1 MLRIHKLTPV
11 AGASGAA
18 YYLDL
23 ASRDISAYYAG
34 SGEAPGTWLGNGV
47 KSAVGALGGQTNHGG
62 RLDDDGAKLFQSLN
76 SREAVERLFPPQRR
90 QVDAPDKKWVSGYDF
105 TFSAPK
111 GISMIA
117 TMTDNVALRRAI
129 YDAHDAAI
137 TTAMAAVEDV
147 ACWGREG
154 KGGVDLV
161 RGRGLVAAAFRHR
174 TARPAETEDIPDPHL
189 HSHVVV
195 ANVVQHPDGTFGA
208 LDGRAFTEHGNTLA
222 LAAGALYR
230 AQLAQELTNRGI
242 CLEWKPAGRNGAME
256 IADLNPALIEAF
268 SSRHAEIEA
277 ELVRAGLTGTKAT
290 DVAQKNTRR
299 AKDKEVASA
308 SDTDLA
314 TLLRGKLADVDGSLD
329 DLHSCLHSKTKLQA
343 MTDSELDEL
352 ALTLVEAF
360 AELAKQDIETPV
372 EHLTTNSATFTYWD
386 AVGALSRSAHGRAG
400 ANDIQKAAARLFDSQ
415 AVLEVESEAD
425 QDENPSLLPW
435 RRRFTTPEIMEMEQ
449 SVVTFAQTAL
459 PQSFP
464 AVSETDINLDGLSA
478 DQKAMCSFLANDK
491 QMIASVV
498 GVAGSG
504 KTYALARMN
513 AAWQAQGVVVIG
525 CAKSARAAWE
535 LGTGSGIPSGTID
548 RLLGEIRSSTAE
560 GYAGLPDHCVV
571 VVDEASMADTRQLAE
586 LARAVH
592 NADGKLILA
601 GDDHQLGSVAAGG
614 LFAHLVDQTKHVTL
628 TENVRN
634 RAEANVLAQLRLGMH
649 TDEIVEGWSKIGRLH
664 VAGNR
669 LYTLANIVTAWE
681 CDTADGKDSHMLA
694 SARADVEL
702 LNGIARTRRVER
714 GEIEPGT
721 VVGDHEYSIGDKVIA
736 LKNRKKLGVRNGN
749 KGVIQTIENGNVV
762 VQFADER
769 ITLPISYAE
778 KYLDYAY
785 CTTIYKAQGM
795 TCDTAHVLASS
806 GLARETGYVGAS
818 RARETTHFYC
828 ETELPVD
835 TEGTGHG
842 HELDDIRTAEQRL
855 AGQLAVAHN
864 EQAASAHDSPIGSI
878 SGLLLSLDGIRQAQ
892 RDHRSQDPVRQA
904 DGRAKLAKHRYALG
918 LLATI
923 DPPPDVANKLGRPPV
938 LPDERMAWRAAAAD
952 MMMPPAKPTTKGGE
966 YEPAQVPR
974 QEVTVNGQSS

>member
-1 MLRIHKLTPV
+1 MLRIQKLTPA
-11 AGASGAA
+11 AGLGGAA

-34 SGEAPGTWLGNGV
+34 SGEAPGVWLGNGID
-47 KSAVGALGGQTNHGG
+47 AVTAGIGGQIISGNL
-62 RLDDDGAKLFQSLN
+62 LDADGATLFQLLN
-76 SREAVERLFPPQRR
+76 SREVVERLFPPQRR
-90 QVDAPDKKWVSGYDF
+90 QSNTLGKKWVSGYDF

-111 GISMIA
+111 GLSMLA
-117 TMTDNVALRRAI
+117 TMTDDVALRRAI
-129 YDAHDAAI
+129 YDAHEAAV
-137 TTAMAAVEDV
+137 TAAMAAVEAV

-161 RGRGLVAAAFRHR
+161 RGRGLIAAAFRHR
-174 TARPAETEDIPDPHL
+174 TGRPAETEDIPDPHL
-189 HSHVVV
+189 HTHVVV

-208 LDGRAFTEHGNTLA
+208 LDGRAFTERGNTLA
-222 LAAGALYR
+222 LAVGSLYR
-230 AQLAQELTNRGI
+230 AQLGQELTDRGI
-242 CLEWKPAGRNGAME
+242 YLRWQPAGRNGVME
-256 IADLNPALIEAF
+256 VAGLDPALIEAF
-268 SSRHAEIEA
+268 STRHAEIEA
-277 ELVRAGLTGTKAT
+277 ELARAGLTGTKAT
-290 DVAQKNTRR
+290 DMAQKNTRR

-308 SDTDLA
+308 SDLDLG
-314 TLLRGKLADVDGSLD
+314 TLLRGKLADVGGSLD
-329 DLHSCLHSKTKLQA
+329 DLHSCLHDKANQRDLTPA
-343 MTDSELDEL
+343 ELDEL
-352 ALTLVEAF
+352 ALTLVAAP
-360 AELAKQDIETPV
+360 AELVKQDIETPA

-400 ANDIQKAAARLFDSQ
+400 ANDIQKAVGRLLNSQ
-415 AVLEVESEAD
+415 TVLEVERESAQTE
-425 QDENPSLLPW
+425 EPSLLPW
-435 RRRFTTPEIMEMEQ
+435 RRRFTTPEIMAMEQ
-449 SVVTFAQTAL
+449 SVVALTQTAL
-459 PQSFP
+459 PKAFL
-464 AVSETDINLDGLSA
+464 AISETDLNLDGLSA
-478 DQKAMCSFLANDK
+478 DQVAMCLFLANDK
-491 QMIASVV
+491 QTIAAVV

-504 KTYALARMN
+504 KTYALTRMN
-513 AAWQAQGVVVIG
+513 AAWQTRGIVVIG

-535 LGTGSGIPSGTID
+535 LETGSGIPSGTID
-548 RLLGEIRSSTAE
+548 RLLGDIRSSGAE

-571 VVDEASMADTRQLAE
+571 VVDEASMAETRQLAE
-586 LARAVH
+586 LAGAVH
-592 NADGKLILA
+592 NAGGKLILA

-614 LFAHLVDQTKHVTL
+614 LFAHLVNQTKHVTL

-649 TDEIVEGWSKIGRLH
+649 TDEIVEGWSEDGRLH
-664 VAGNR
+664 VADNR
-669 LYTLANIVTAWE
+669 LYTLGNIVTAWE
-681 CDTADGKDSHMLA
+681 FDTADGKDSRMLA
-694 SARADVEL
+694 STRADVEL
-702 LNGIARTRRVER
+702 LNGIARARRVER

-721 VVGDHEYSIGDKVIA
+721 VVGDREYSIGDKVIA
-736 LKNRKKLGVRNGN
+736 LKNRKKFGVRNGN
-749 KGVIQTIENGNVV
+749 RGVIQAVENASVV

-835 TEGTGHG
+835 IEGISHG
-842 HELDDIRTAEQRL
+842 HELNDTRTAQERL

-864 EQAASAHDSPIGSI
+864 EQAASTYDSPISSI
-878 SGLLLSLDGIRQAQ
+878 SGLLLSLDEICQAQ

-904 DGRAKLAKHRYALG
+904 DGRDKLAKHRYALG

-952 MMMPPAKPTTKGGE
+952 MMMPTTKPTAKSGE
-966 YEPAQVPR
+966 NIAQTHR
-974 QEVTVNGQSS
+974 QEVMVNGPSR